1 MFFLFFLFL
10 KLLLAGE
17 IWPQWRD
24 PANVDKGK
32 AEKSNSFKKEIADA
46 GNLLPDTSHCGT
58 SAKMYSTKCAN
69 ERTICCKNYTFDS
82 DAIVKQLLFYRIFVC
97 TNFQIKDL

>member
-46 GNLLPDTSHCGT
+46 GNLLPATSHCGT
-58 SAKMYSTKCAN
+58 KMYLTKCAN
-69 ERTICCKNYTFDS
+69 ERIICCKNYTFDS
-82 DAIVKQLLFYRIFVC
+82 DSIVKQMLSYRIFC
-97 TNFQIKDL
+97 MY